1 MSDCVRACVRAYVCA
16 CVHSGCDVESI
27 YQNQVSCRQNVAA
40 MNRLQTTLA
49 LCLLGL
55 LAASL
60 ADETAQTE
68 QVDAGLEREA
78 REVSDDVNTDVD
90 RYEDV
95 MTRNKRHSK
104 QHYARTRDF

>member
-1 MSDCVRACVRAYVCA
+1 
-16 CVHSGCDVESI
+16 
-27 YQNQVSCRQNVAA
+27 

-68 QVDAGLEREA
+68 QVNAGLERET
-78 REVSDDVNTDVD
+78 REVNEDVNTGVD

-95 MTRNKRHSK
+95 MNREKRHRKS
-104 QHYARTRDF
+104 HCFV

>member
-1 MSDCVRACVRAYVCA
+1 
-16 CVHSGCDVESI
+16 
-27 YQNQVSCRQNVAA
+27 

-78 REVSDDVNTDVD
+78 REVSDDVTNDVD

-95 MTRNKRHSK
+95 MTRNKRHVSNITLVLGIF
-104 QHYARTRDF
+104 H